1 MWLFPLSHMHTLF
14 LVSPSLSLFFF
25 PLPLI
30 YLSYNLIFSHC
41 LSLSL
46 FYSFTNTFSFSLFPS
61 VLMHAHTCS
70 DRLSYP
76 ALLKN
81 GPTQSVRKFI
91 SQHQFLMTFPN
102 APVSINMSRLFN
114 ETRIWIISPI
124 LSSSHILTALIQRDP
139 TRVFPANPSI
149 DVRKDLLVGLV
160 SHCNKNIGFVN
171 LKSEHKFNVMQIEK
185 NYQRYN
191 Q

>member
-1 MWLFPLSHMHTLF
+1 MSTHVPK
-14 LVSPSLSLFFF
+14 
-25 PLPLI
+25 
-30 YLSYNLIFSHC
+30 
-41 LSLSL
+41 
-46 FYSFTNTFSFSLFPS
+46 
-61 VLMHAHTCS
+61 HAHTRS

-76 ALLKN
+76 VLLKN
-81 GPTQSVRKFI
+81 GRTQSVRKFI

-124 LSSSHILTALIQRDP
+124 LSSSHILAALIQRDP

-171 LKSEHKFNVMQIEK
+171 LKIEK
-185 NYQRYN
+185 LRQFFLNYFCCGECYVCIRY
-191 Q
+191 QDIGLHF